1 MLFFVIIAVQDTI
14 GGESSVGKNTHSNV
28 VPGSI
33 AVASLISKRK
43 PKNDT
48 SEIEFIARAL
58 SAVSLKHQACSIV
71 GVYILAAQLS
81 VPTCRNVGW
90 PGPIVVGGEIAD
102 GGPNSAYNWAAEKN
116 KNMERI
122 LNIF

>member
-1 MLFFVIIAVQDTI
+1 MKNSTFTHHSTPVRTGLTTGNPLLLFFVIMAVQDTI

-48 SEIEFIARAL
+48 SEIEFIAIDLR
-58 SAVSLKHQACSIV
+58 AVSLKHQVCSIV

-81 VPTCRNVGW
+81 VPTCRNVGA
-90 PGPIVVGGEIAD
+90 PG
-102 GGPNSAYNWAAEKN
+102 
-116 KNMERI
+116 
-122 LNIF
+122 